1 MGNGLRIQMR
11 QIYCSLYRLHRCLDG
26 RKGAEGEPEGTEQ
39 RIYHRGTE
47 NTGCGKWIKQAGRT
61 FIKLFGIPRFELRI
75 ANFEL
80 RNNCIRFSSNPQ
92 SAIHHLCCL
101 LHLYGL
107 LRIRKTFFA
116 YPQLCDN
123 A

>member
-26 RKGAEGEPEGTEQ
+26 RNGAEGEPE
-39 RIYHRGTE
+39 GTE

-61 FIKLFGIPRFELRI
+61 FIKFFGIPRFELRI

-92 SAIHHLCCL
+92 SAIHRSVLSAPSLWASSDSENLLCL
-101 LHLYGL
+101 SAT
-107 LRIRKTFFA
+107 LR
-116 YPQLCDN
+116 
-123 A
+123 